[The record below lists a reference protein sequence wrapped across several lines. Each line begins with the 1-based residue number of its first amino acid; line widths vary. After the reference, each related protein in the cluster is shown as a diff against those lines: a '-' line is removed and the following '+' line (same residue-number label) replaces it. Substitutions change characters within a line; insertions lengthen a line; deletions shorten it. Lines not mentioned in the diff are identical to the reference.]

1 MIMNA
6 LIQLMGTLI
15 QLVLPWFYSSCL
27 TFGLRLLTVV
37 FSGIFG
43 WIVGWFFGET
53 FLAIFAQIG
62 ITGFSMWQIGAFLGF
77 IGSFLSPIV
86 QQQNKQYEK
95 SKITSAPTH

>member
-1 MIMNA
+1 MNA
-6 LIQLMGTLI
+6 LFQLLGVMIQLIVSWL
-15 QLVLPWFYSSCL
+15 YSSCL

-53 FLAIFAQIG
+53 FLAILAQIG

-77 IGSFLSPIV
+77 VGSFFTPIV
-86 QQQNKQYEK
+86 NLSNNQHEK
-95 SKITSAPTH
+95 SKTPQTSPR